1 MDLSN
6 NNISENE
13 LTVFAISDFT
23 GKTAETILNSV
34 AIQFDNDRIKIK
46 KFSDISDIDKLESII
61 DEAMQVDNIL
71 LAYTIVLPELSA
83 YLENEAKRLDLPI
96 IDILGPMINS
106 FSQALDQQPQL
117 EVGLSYNI
125 DYEIFEKISCID
137 FSLRCDDG
145 RNLNKLK
152 EADLVLVGVSRTSK
166 TPLSIYLSQQNYN
179 VATVSLSPEVIPPK
193 ELYELDS
200 NKIIGLTIDSECLQ
214 KVRENR
220 IKLMAFNQGG
230 DYVSMDRIEEELK
243 YAKKIMKK
251 IDARVIDVTNK
262 AIEDIADEILNKI
275 K

>member
-1 MDLSN
+1 M
-6 NNISENE
+6 SENE

-34 AIQFDNDRIKIK
+34 AIQFDNDRITIK
-46 KFSDISDIDKLESII
+46 KFSDVSDIDKLAAII

-83 YLENEAKRLDLPI
+83 YLENEANRLDLPV

-152 EADLVLVGVSRTSK
+152 EADFVLIGVSRTSK

-179 VATVSLSPEVIPPK
+179 IATISLSPEVIPPK
-193 ELYELDS
+193 ELYELPS
-200 NKIIGLTIDSECLQ
+200 EKIIGLTIEPEYLQ
-214 KVRENR
+214 KIRENR

-230 DYVSMDRIEEELK
+230 DYVSRERIEEELE
-243 YAKKIMKK
+243 YAKEIMNK
-251 IDARVIDVTNK
+251 IDARIINITNK
-262 AIEDIADEILNKI
+262 AIEDIAGEILNKI